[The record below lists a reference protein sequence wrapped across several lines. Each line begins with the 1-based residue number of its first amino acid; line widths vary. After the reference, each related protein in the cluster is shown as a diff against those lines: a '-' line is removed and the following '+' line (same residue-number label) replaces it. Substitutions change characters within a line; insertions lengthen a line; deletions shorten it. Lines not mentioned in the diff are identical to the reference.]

1 MLTGARVGTRDIKR
15 AIAFY
20 DAVAAALGAARVVDR
35 HGLAGWR
42 GSNGVLFMVGIPRVG
57 EACVGNGSQVM
68 FEASSRDAVD
78 AAHARALE
86 KGGTC
91 EGTPGPR
98 GTAENGIYAA
108 YFRDPDGNK
117 VMVLHT
123 VQSTP

>member
-20 DAVAAALGAARVVDR
+20 DAVAAELGAARVIDR

-42 GSNGVLFMVGIPRVG
+42 GANGVLFMVGIPRDG

-68 FEASSRDAVD
+68 FEAQSRDAVD
-78 AAHARALE
+78 SAHAKALE
-86 KGGTC
+86 MGGSC
-91 EGTPGPR
+91 LGPPGPR
-98 GTAENGIYAA
+98 GEPERGMYAA

-117 VMVLHT
+117 VMVLK
-123 VQSTP
+123 VG